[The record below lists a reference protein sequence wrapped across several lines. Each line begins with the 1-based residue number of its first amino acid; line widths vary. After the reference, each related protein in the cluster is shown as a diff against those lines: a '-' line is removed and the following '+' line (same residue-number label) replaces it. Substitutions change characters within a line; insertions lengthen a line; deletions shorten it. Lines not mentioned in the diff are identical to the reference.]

1 MHGLFN
7 RAIQSF
13 LTETYGRPLWA
24 AVARAAGTPTEG
36 FEALRDY
43 PQAMTTALLEAAAG
57 RLRRPSASLLEDLG
71 TYLISHPS
79 QQRLRRLIRFGG
91 VDFIDFLHSLEDLPG
106 RARLA
111 LPGLSLP
118 ELSLVQTGPS
128 SYRLTCLGPE
138 GMGVAFS
145 HVLVGLL
152 QTMADDYG
160 ALVVLEHERWD
171 TGGATLSIDLPAPHF
186 AQARR
191 FALAL

>member
-13 LTETYGRPLWA
+13 LTETYGRQLWA
-24 AVARAAGTPTEG
+24 AVARAAGTPADG

-43 PQAMTTALLEAAAG
+43 PEEMTTALIEAAAG
-57 RLRRPSASLLEDLG
+57 RLRRPAASLLEDLG

-91 VDFIDFLHSLEDLPG
+91 VDFVDFLHSLEDLPG

-111 LPGLSLP
+111 LPGLALP
-118 ELSLVQTGPS
+118 ELSLAQTSASAYILACKGPS
-128 SYRLTCLGPE
+128 GLD
-138 GMGVAFS
+138 VAFS

-160 ALVVLEHERWD
+160 ALVVLEHERLE
-171 TGGATLSIDLPAPHF
+171 TGGARLLIDLPAPHF
-186 AQARR
+186 AQARQ